1 MARVAYE
8 DCSGQSSS
16 VDKASTFE
24 VCSNNPNSFQ
34 YDPSLWRV
42 EEVGMCSEDP
52 TKEDTNCNKYKI
64 TTRGG
69 KLIPAKVFFYDC
81 NGEPVIDTLRARG
94 GYTVEICAS
103 SEPVYIDK
111 STIDTIKT
119 AINAFGATYSSLI
132 ALLAGSLL
140 DSRAP
145 IVESIGPCDGST
157 KDKEPPTPAGKYFEL
172 VPCDDT
178 PVSVYTQRQPSIPNE
193 RVGISNPQDVGV
205 SGTVNWT
212 YNGQSTNVDNPGVF
226 ALSVV
231 SKNTSGCTDS
241 EIDEPDD
248 NGLGQNP
255 YQIEI
260 RTNLNSGVASL
271 NINGSQRSISTSNT
285 FIITNPNPVS
295 ANDFRNVPTLSYSVG
310 DVVEVTESSGEVRNY
325 TVSDVEERSF
335 KGGTQSIKKLSR
347 GESLQYIGQGV
358 NFNVI
363 YTIYLES
370 SGDVIDTDR
379 PDQPVTGG
387 PDGNTTGV
395 RTGPG
400 NTSTNDEVFGPR

>member
-1 MARVAYE
+1 MARVSYE

-16 VDKASTFE
+16 VDKSSTFE

-42 EEVGMCSEDP
+42 EEVGMCSED
-52 TKEDTNCNKYKI
+52 KEDEDP
-64 TTRGG
+64 
-69 KLIPAKVFFYDC
+69 LI
-81 NGEPVIDTLRARG
+81 
-94 GYTVEICAS
+94 
-103 SEPVYIDK
+103 
-111 STIDTIKT
+111 
-119 AINAFGATYSSLI
+119 
-132 ALLAGSLL
+132 
-140 DSRAP
+140 
-145 IVESIGPCDGST
+145 
-157 KDKEPPTPAGKYFEL
+157 PAGKYFQL

-178 PVSVYTQRQPSIPNE
+178 PVAVYTQRQPSVPNE

-226 ALSVV
+226 ALSVI

-271 NINGSQRSISTSNT
+271 NINGSQRSISTSNK
-285 FIITNPNPVS
+285 FRITNANPVS

-310 DVVEVTESSGEVRNY
+310 DVVEVTESSGEVQNY
-325 TVSDVEERSF
+325 TVFDVEERSF

-347 GESLQYIGQGV
+347 GESLQYIGQAV

-363 YTIYLES
+363 YTIYLEA
-370 SGDVIDTDR
+370 SGDVIDTEDSD
-379 PDQPVTGG
+379 PPVTGG
-387 PDGNTTGV
+387 PDGNTTDV
-395 RTGPG
+395 LTGLRDSFTDG
-400 NTSTNDEVFGPR
+400 GGFELR